1 MLYQIF
7 GGAPV
12 PVIARLA
19 LVSILVGAGMMW
31 LDIHPWE
38 LIDDVERSLY
48 HLWATG
54 FVGLNRLGGYLVTG
68 GVIVIPVWIV
78 LRILSFRNERPR
90 SARWQ
95 RGNGAASASFRTEK
109 TE

>member
-31 LDIHPWE
+31 LDIHPWD

-48 HLWATG
+48 HLYATG

-68 GVIVIPVWIV
+68 GIIVIPVWVV
-78 LRILSFRNERPR
+78 LRLLSFRSPRPR
-90 SARWQ
+90 PARWQ
-95 RGNGAASASFRTEK
+95 PRDGAASASFRTGK